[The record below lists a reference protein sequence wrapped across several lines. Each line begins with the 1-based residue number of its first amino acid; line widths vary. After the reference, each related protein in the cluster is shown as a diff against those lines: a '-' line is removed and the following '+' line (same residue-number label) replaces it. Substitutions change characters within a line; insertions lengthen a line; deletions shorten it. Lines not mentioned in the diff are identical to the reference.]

1 MKNGLLVYGDIGI
14 DIHIRT
20 SYQPK
25 VGEDAKVENILF
37 RPGGSAANCAA
48 VAAQLGVKTSF
59 IGFIGKDYYGKTIKR
74 DLRNHGVCTKNLF
87 SVEGD
92 TGVTIAIR
100 EPLGE
105 RTFYSYRG
113 VNSKGELSKIA
124 NSKFL
129 NSKFLHMSGYS
140 FQNQNSLNN
149 ALYLIEKAKQSK
161 TLLSLDPSYWYSR
174 EFHQENPSLISEMD
188 IVFPNRE
195 EARLLTGYSDPSKA
209 SNKLLEMGPRIVII
223 KLGAEGS
230 YVASSNESHYLPAA
244 KDTKVIDST
253 GAGDAFCGGFLFGQ
267 VIGLSIEESAI
278 IGNFTSSNII
288 SHIGG
293 HSGAPTFVN
302 LINKLK
308 LTEHNE
314 LANKTEVLFNQLVIE

>member
-20 SYQPK
+20 TFQPK

-48 VAAQLGVKTSF
+48 VAARLGIPTSF
-59 IGFIGKDYYGKTIKR
+59 IGFIGKDHFGKSVKE
-74 DLRNHGVCTKNLF
+74 DLKHHGVRTANLF

-92 TGVTIAIR
+92 TGVTIAVR

-113 VNSKGELSKIA
+113 VNSKGELSKVPNA
-124 NSKFL
+124 AFKRC
-129 NSKFLHMSGYS
+129 KYLHMSGYS
-140 FQNQNSLNN
+140 FQNENSLKN
-149 ALYLIEKAKQSK
+149 ALYLMDLAKQSN

-174 EFHQENPSLISEMD
+174 EFHQDNPKLISEMD
-188 IVFPNRE
+188 IVFPNQE
-195 EARLLTGYSDPSKA
+195 EARLLTGYNDPAEASK
-209 SNKLLEMGPRIVII
+209 KLLELGPRIVII

-230 YVASSNESHYLPAA
+230 YVASTSENYYLPATI
-244 KDTKVIDST
+244 DTEVIDST

-267 VIGLSIEESAI
+267 IIGLTIEESAI
-278 IGNFTSSNII
+278 MGNFTSSNII
-288 SHIGG
+288 SLIGG
-293 HSGAPTFVN
+293 HCGAPTLKS

-308 LTEHNE
+308 LADQLE
-314 LANKTEVLFNQLVIE
+314 LASKTERLVNQMEDE